1 MSKRLNK
8 RFKKQHAFVYLINEL
23 QLTDDE
29 VLEFLTDSS
38 VIDDYEGDL
47 EEAEQLLRQ
56 DIGEVRRLK
65 KLPPSNWLPELL
77 EGIRHYLDYQERKV
91 SRFNNEGHPVFNA
104 KLPAP
109 NARLAHFGLLVQ
121 LLHLKNNEIAYV
133 LEEKSE
139 LTH

>member
-29 VLEFLTDSS
+29 VLDMLTDSP
-38 VIDDYEGDL
+38 VFDDYDGDF
-47 EEAEQLLRQ
+47 EEAVQLLRQ
-56 DIGEVRRLK
+56 DIGEVRSLN
-65 KLPPSNWLPELL
+65 KLPPSDWLPELL
-77 EGIRHYLDYQERKV
+77 ESIRQYLALQEQKV
-91 SRFNNEGHPVFNA
+91 FRFNKEGHPIYNA
-104 KLPAP
+104 QLPAP

-121 LLHLKNNEIAYV
+121 LLHLKKNEIAYV